1 MTTGLLSLQQSTP
14 EQKHRLYN
22 DHAPEALAETVE
34 ALAGPERVPVLVLS
48 GPPGCG
54 RTDFLRAAGHGAGLR
69 GKRVSVL
76 PLDLNGY
83 EEGLDLT
90 RFAEVQIAGRWDLDA
105 GTREALREQA
115 LPLLAFV
122 PSTLAGAALVSLLL
136 RQESPAEVW
145 KTLPNAASGDARPA
159 LSALFEQVGRGG
171 LLVLHAADSA
181 QLNNP
186 LRRWLLEETRRNPA
200 IVLALSCSPAEPA
213 DRLLAPGISGAR
225 IDLKPLPAEDL
236 LVPIK
241 ELLDDLDIETS
252 DRLQRFLDLAALC
265 GPNIP
270 AEVLF
275 HHLELEED
283 QKEELLDVIDE
294 DLVEDEGA
302 RIFVDHQYGHPSF
315 PGLLTY
321 AFLDPRINHA
331 ILEPLP
337 EGKRQRLASEL
348 LEFLN
353 RAVPLHTRGMTLLRL
368 ALAEHLED
376 GQARQF
382 FLREMRV
389 WIGES
394 EVEDFAADLAD
405 GLAAGR
411 MSARDLLG
419 TAAQTSE
426 HWPAHRRLPFLDTAR
441 KQLIQGQ
448 AGDLSPAE
456 ILELHNLRAEALR
469 DLKRPEEALEEARLS
484 LEQSIALHGVEHPAT
499 ARALNLQGILLREM
513 GRPQEAREPLERA
526 LAAQD
531 RERPDPNLAS
541 ILANLGMVLRDMGQ
555 PEAARDHLEQA
566 LAIHRQA
573 FGDAHPAVAADLNH
587 LAVLA
592 REMGQPE
599 RALDHLRP
607 IVDIVRNLYGDV
619 HPETARALTNV
630 AGLLRELGE
639 GEGARLHLQAALQID
654 QQALGEGHPQVVA
667 DLNNLAVVEQEL
679 GHTDEA
685 RGHFEQALALSRAS
699 LGEDHPLTAQLRR
712 ALSEG

>member
-1 MTTGLLSLQQSTP
+1 MTTGLLDLQQWAP

-22 DHAPEALAETVE
+22 DHAPEALAETEE
-34 ALAGPERVPVLVLS
+34 ALAGPERVSVLVLS
-48 GPPGCG
+48 GLPGCG
-54 RTDFLRAAGHGAGLR
+54 RTDFLTAAAHGAGLR
-69 GKRVSVL
+69 GQRVSVL

-105 GTREALREQA
+105 MARETLREQV
-115 LPLLAFV
+115 LPFLAFV

-136 RQESPAEVW
+136 RQEDPADVW
-145 KTLPNAASGDARPA
+145 KTLPDAASGDARPA
-159 LSALFEQVGRGG
+159 LSALFERLSQGG
-171 LLVLHAADSA
+171 LLVVHAVDSA

-200 IVLALSCSPAEPA
+200 FVLALSCSPAEPA
-213 DRLLAPGISGAR
+213 DRLLAPGISGSR
-225 IDLKPLPAEDL
+225 IDLEPLPAEDL
-236 LVPIK
+236 LEPVK
-241 ELLDDLDIETS
+241 ELLDDVDIETS

-265 GPNIP
+265 GANVP

-283 QKEELLDVIDE
+283 QKEELLDLIDE
-294 DLVEDEGA
+294 DLVEDEDL

-321 AFLDPRINHA
+321 AFLDPRINRA
-331 ILEPLP
+331 LLEPLP

-353 RAVPLHTRGMTLLRL
+353 RAVPIHTRGMTLLRL

-376 GQARQF
+376 DSQARPF

-394 EVEDFAADLAD
+394 EAEDFAADLVD

-419 TAAQTSE
+419 TAAQT
-426 HWPAHRRLPFLDTAR
+426 HWPAHRRLPFLDAAR
-441 KQLIQGQ
+441 RHP
-448 AGDLSPAE
+448 GDLSPAE
-456 ILELHNLRAEALR
+456 TLELHNLRAEALR
-469 DLKRPEEALEEARLS
+469 DLKRSEEALEEARLS
-484 LEQSIALHGVEHPAT
+484 LEQAIALHGAEHPAT

-513 GRPQEAREPLERA
+513 GRPQEARAPLERA

-531 RERPDPNLAS
+531 REKPDPNLAS

-555 PEAARDHLEQA
+555 REAARLHLEQA

-573 FGDAHPAVAADLNH
+573 FGDAHPAVASDLNH
-587 LAVLA
+587 LAALA

-607 IVDIVRNLYGDV
+607 VVDIVRNLYGDV
-619 HPETARALTNV
+619 HPETARALSNV

-639 GEGARLHLQAALQID
+639 GEGARLHLEAALQID
-654 QQALGEGHPQVVA
+654 QQALGESHPQVVA
-667 DLNNLAVVEQEL
+667 DLNNLAVIEQEL
-679 GHTDEA
+679 GHTEEA
-685 RGHFEQALALSRAS
+685 RQHFEQALALSHAT

-712 ALSEG
+712 AAEGA